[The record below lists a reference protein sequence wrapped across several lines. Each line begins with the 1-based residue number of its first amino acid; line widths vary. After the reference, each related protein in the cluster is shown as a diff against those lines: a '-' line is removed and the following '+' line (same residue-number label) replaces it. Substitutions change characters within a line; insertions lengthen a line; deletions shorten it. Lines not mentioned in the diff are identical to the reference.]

1 VAVCPIS
8 DTAEGDITVR
18 LTTAVRHRTR
28 RHSVVLATVAAV
40 VVASPAVVL
49 LAGSAPDAAVE
60 SGAPQPAQTTIRQVA
75 LDTVPS
81 VVVDLVRSGL
91 ARAGVTL
98 PPVDLSS
105 LPAIGAGG
113 IPKEL
118 LDALL
123 PPASPSTTPP
133 PTVTTDPRTPVSAE
147 IPTGAVVKEISRP
160 DPFSM
165 IALTWS
171 DLVGPNAAGAAAD
184 ALAQTTAYVR
194 AQKPDRSWGPW
205 LSADAIDG
213 GPARTTAA
221 MGTEPIWVGATRAVQ
236 VAVTRAGVATP
247 AREGAVVPP
256 QVGAS
261 TPAPNP
267 QMTVTPGEIVPR
279 AFTVPRA
286 PVAGDPLAPTGAPGP
301 DGPTTTA
308 SGPAPATAPSTPGL
322 LENVASTLKAA
333 LIDPGTGTLK
343 GLNGGAGGAVG
354 VPPGQQPPIITRAQW
369 GADESKRCDQPT
381 YDPVVKGAVV
391 HHSAGSNDY
400 TPEQSAEIVRGI
412 YAYHAQTLGWC
423 DIGYNAL
430 VDKYGQI
437 FEGAFGGLDR
447 NVQGTHT
454 GGFNRE
460 TVGVAMLGN
469 YNDVAPTPDL
479 IRSVGSYLGW
489 RLKLAGVDPNG
500 TAQLV
505 SQGFSSSKYAAGETS
520 NLPAISGH
528 RDYDSTECP
537 GTLGYPALPAIRAVA
552 AGNLAAAGTSTPT
565 ATPDAGSVGD
575 SATVPA
581 APTIPAPTSSTTAP
595 GVEQVLSATDTGAI
609 AQKWLS
615 TGGATGPLGNAL
627 GTEKTTPDGAARYV
641 DFDKGKI
648 YWSPQTGA
656 QIVQGL
662 IGSAWG
668 GAGYEKSSLGLPTS
682 GESSPVDGIITQ
694 AFQFGSL
701 IFTKSSGVVIQVAQ
715 KFVQEFIDSLKS
727 QLLPGAASAP
737 VTVPTTELPVPTTSG
752 PVPAAPPAA

>member
-1 VAVCPIS
+1 M
-8 DTAEGDITVR
+8 R
-18 LTTAVRHRTR
+18 LTSAVRHRTR

-49 LAGSAPDAAVE
+49 LAGSAPDVAVE
-60 SGAPQPAQTTIRQVA
+60 SGAPETTQTTVRQVA
-75 LDTVPS
+75 LDSVPS

-98 PPVDLSS
+98 PPIDLSS
-105 LPAIGAGG
+105 LPGIGAGG
-113 IPKEL
+113 VPKEL

-123 PPASPSTTPP
+123 PPTTTSTTPP
-133 PTVTTDPRTPVSAE
+133 PTATTDPRTPVSADL
-147 IPTGAVVKEISRP
+147 PAGAVVKEITRP

-165 IALTWS
+165 IALTWD
-171 DLVGPNAAGAAAD
+171 DLVGPTAAGAAAD

-194 AQKPDRSWGPW
+194 AQKADRSWGPW
-205 LSADAIDG
+205 LSADVIDG
-213 GPARTTAA
+213 GPARTTTA
-221 MGTEPIWVGATRAVQ
+221 MGTEPIWVGATKAVQ

-247 AREGAVVPP
+247 GREGMAVPP
-256 QVGAS
+256 QVGSS
-261 TPAPNP
+261 TPVPGANP
-267 QMTVTPGEIVPR
+267 QLTVTPGEIAPR

-286 PVAGDPLAPTGAPGP
+286 PVAGDPLAPTGAPAP
-301 DGPTTTA
+301 AGPTTTA
-308 SGPAPATAPSTPGL
+308 SGPAPATTPSSASP
-322 LENVASTLKAA
+322 LENVVSTLKAA

-343 GLNGGAGGAVG
+343 GLGTGGAGGATG

-381 YDPVVKGAVV
+381 YDPAVKGAVV

-505 SQGFSSSKYAAGETS
+505 SQGFSSSKFGAGETS

-537 GTLGYPALPAIRAVA
+537 GTLGYAALPAIRAVA

-565 ATPDAGSVGD
+565 ATPDAGAAVGTT
-575 SATVPA
+575 STAPAT
-581 APTIPAPTSSTTAP
+581 PTTTAP
-595 GVEQVLSATDTGAI
+595 GAEQVLSTTDAGAI
-609 AQKWLS
+609 AQKWMS
-615 TGGATGPLGNAL
+615 TGGPTGALGNAL
-627 GTEKTTPDGAARYV
+627 DTEKSTPDGAAKYV

-682 GESSPVDGIITQ
+682 GESSPLDGIITQ

-715 KFVQEFIDSLKS
+715 KFVEEFIRSMKS

-737 VTVPTTELPVPTTSG
+737 VTVPTTVLPVPTT
-752 PVPAAPPAA
+752 PAAVPTSPPAA